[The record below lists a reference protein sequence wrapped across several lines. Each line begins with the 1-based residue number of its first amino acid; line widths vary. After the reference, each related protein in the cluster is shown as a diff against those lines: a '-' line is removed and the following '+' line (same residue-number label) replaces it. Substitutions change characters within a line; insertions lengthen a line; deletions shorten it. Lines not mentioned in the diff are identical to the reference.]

1 MKIRNLSLENPVFL
15 APMAEV
21 NDIAFRVLCT
31 RAGAGLAYTGMI
43 NPLARQKLAL
53 DDRPAIQLFCISPK
67 GVAEFIQKHERQA
80 ALFDFNLGCPSRVAK
95 KCGFGAFMHHRLGA
109 IEEILKTMRHST
121 DKPVTVKLR
130 KSAQTL
136 EILRMAEKYCDAIG
150 IHPRTEQQGY
160 SGEPDMAFAL
170 KLKKKTKLPVIY
182 SGNVNGAN
190 ANALLKSFDF
200 LMIGRSAMGHPE
212 VFAEWQ
218 GKQASNAG
226 FGFGDYLKLAMKY
239 RIPLKQVRLQAI
251 HFTSGREGAKEMRI
265 GLMEAKTLDEIRG
278 LAGFS
283 GRLRARV

>member
-43 NPLARQKLAL
+43 NPLTRQKLAL

-67 GVAEFIQKHERQA
+67 GVAEFIQKHESQA
-80 ALFDFNLGCPSRVAK
+80 ALFDFNLGCPSGVAK
-95 KCGFGAFMHHRLGA
+95 KCGFGAFMHHRLDA
-109 IEEILKTMRHST
+109 IEEILKTMRQAT

-182 SGNVNGAN
+182 SGNVDAAN
-190 ANALLKSFDF
+190 AKSLLRSFDF
-200 LMIGRSAMGHPE
+200 LMVGRAAMGHPE

-218 GKQASNAG
+218 GKQADL
-226 FGFGDYLKLAMKY
+226 GFGDYLKLAKKY
-239 RIPLKQVRLQAI
+239 KIPLKQIRLQAM
-251 HFTSGREGAKEMRI
+251 HFTLGREGAKEMRI
-265 GLMEAKTLDEIRG
+265 GLTAAKTLDEIRG
-278 LAGFS
+278 IG
-283 GRLRARV
+283 GV